1 MIKQPPKVVESKFL
15 NILGLQAL
23 RYLLAKIIKKARRN
37 FNNIDEFNNN
47 NSREFNTNG
56 MIFLSNTDQNI
67 INGLEKE
74 FSYIFDLLS
83 SNKKKA
89 ALYSIT
95 KIEDKDTKVE
105 RLTIT
110 PKNLLKLLNTKFIYD
125 LISKSNIWQL
135 VGIDN
140 GKNMNLSEEQILWF
154 DKITMGKYCDVS
166 NWHTDTFFDSYK
178 YWYFPYGINK
188 KNSVPMR
195 FALGSHLFSF
205 KRLFFEFKQSIFMNQ
220 YTDRS
225 WRIDEDHSLLKSSI
239 LTKTFCKP
247 HTTLVANTHAFHS
260 RCPSSENAI
269 RYQLHFTIR
278 DNEPFSLSKN

>member
-125 LISKSNIWQL
+125 LISKSNIYDRFHIFL
-135 VGIDN
+135 YNIHSIDHPV
-140 GKNMNLSEEQILWF
+140 
-154 DKITMGKYCDVS
+154 Y
-166 NWHTDTFFDSYK
+166 
-178 YWYFPYGINK
+178 
-188 KNSVPMR
+188 
-195 FALGSHLFSF
+195 ALR
-205 KRLFFEFKQSIFMNQ
+205 K
-220 YTDRS
+220 
-225 WRIDEDHSLLKSSI
+225 
-239 LTKTFCKP
+239 
-247 HTTLVANTHAFHS
+247 
-260 RCPSSENAI
+260 
-269 RYQLHFTIR
+269 
-278 DNEPFSLSKN
+278 